1 MIYHIKSVV
10 INFNYLFLK
19 IILIQWHNK
28 ALEFKRDKTVASKKQ
43 IIMPIAILAIGIIA
57 LVGFSSM
64 KKPPEEKEEVDTTP
78 IVAVKKIAVTPM
90 ILHVDSYGVVAP
102 KYETMLVAQVNGEIV
117 ELHDV
122 FVRGGLVKKGQ
133 LLARIDPNDYHAA
146 LIDAQANMASAR
158 AALEQEVAQGKVA
171 EREWKKITDSSPTEL
186 SLRKPQLAQEL
197 ARVKAAQASVL
208 RAERNLQ
215 RTEIRAPYD
224 AMIESRM
231 IGLGSFVSTGTQLGK
246 LLGTAIA
253 EIRLPVAD
261 NQLQF
266 LNDQGE
272 QAEVNLNG
280 VYAGHAV
287 QWQASIARSE
297 GVIDATSRMSYLVAE
312 IQDPYQIAAKSD
324 NVPLRFGTY
333 VKAEIIGQQL
343 ASAST
348 IPRYLVVNDT
358 VAILD
363 GESKLH
369 YAAIEVV
376 RQQGGN
382 VVVSRGLLDGDQ
394 LIVSALDY
402 PVNGMK
408 LALASDVEETE
419 SKESQEKSNDSEE
432 TQVASNDNE
441 GE

>member
-1 MIYHIKSVV
+1 M
-10 INFNYLFLK
+10 
-19 IILIQWHNK
+19 
-28 ALEFKRDKTVASKKQ
+28 ASKKQ
-43 IIMPIAILAIGIIA
+43 IIIPIVILAVGIITF
-57 LVGFSSM
+57 VGFSSM
-64 KKPPEEKEEVDTTP
+64 KKPPEEKEQVDTTP
-78 IVAVKKIAVTPM
+78 IVAIEKISVAPM
-90 ILHVDSYGVVAP
+90 TLHVDSYGVVAP

-117 ELHDV
+117 ELDDI
-122 FVRGGLVKKGQ
+122 FVRGGFVKKDQ
-133 LLARIDPNDYHAA
+133 LLARIDPNDYQAA

-158 AALEQEVAQGKVA
+158 SALEQEVAQGKVA
-171 EREWKKITDSSPTEL
+171 EREWKQITDTSPTEL

-224 AMIESRM
+224 AMVESRM
-231 IGLGSFVSTGTQLGK
+231 IGLGSFVSMGTQLGK

-253 EIRLPVAD
+253 EVRLPVAD

-266 LNDQGE
+266 LEEQGE
-272 QAEVNLNG
+272 KAKVSLYG
-280 VYAGHAV
+280 DFSGRSV
-287 QWQASIARSE
+287 QWQADIARGE
-297 GVIDATSRMSYLVAE
+297 GVVDAKSRMTYLVAE
-312 IQDPYQIAAKSD
+312 IKDPYQITVKSA
-324 NVPLRFGTY
+324 NAPLRFGTY

-343 ASAST
+343 ANASM

-363 GESKLH
+363 NDSKLH
-369 YAAIEVV
+369 YAAIDIV

-382 VVVSRGLLDGDQ
+382 VIVASGLLDGDQ

-408 LALASDVEETE
+408 LALASNLEEAQLKE
-419 SKESQEKSNDSEE
+419 SQKESQENKQEGNNDSEE

-441 GE
+441 GG